1 LALTFPAEIL
11 SLPMPEPRRPGRFAV
26 LITVAL
32 LSGCAARP
40 APETPEAPA
49 SAPPARPSYSA
60 ATLADLL
67 VAEVA
72 AQRNLLGVTLGYYG
86 REALT
91 HRDPKVAEQAARL
104 AAYLDDPLLAIELG
118 EIWLAGEPNSSD
130 AHELLTIA
138 RLQSG
143 DAEGAARHIDV
154 LLTRHPNEALLR
166 LVAQARGLDADGN
179 SALLQAL
186 ASLTDQHPRQ
196 APLWYARALHLQQQE
211 QLPEA
216 LAACE
221 RAISL
226 NNQHEDALLLKGR
239 LLYQMG
245 RKEHTWRHL
254 DRLLKRYPDAKRV
267 RVLYIRLLLEDGLH
281 ERARQQLAL
290 LAERHPEDQELRF
303 SLALFGMEQGARDEA
318 SATLQ
323 ELLEEGFRP
332 DDMHV
337 YLARAA
343 ELDGDPQAAIGHYQK
358 VGPGPQQLRARVQAA
373 RLLYQTRQ
381 DDKAAEMMAVLRD
394 QHPDQIPA
402 LHVAEADMLNQ
413 RDDHLAAM
421 ALLNQALRDFP
432 NSADLLYA
440 RAMTAEKLDNV
451 PQLEADL
458 RRMLELKPNDPV
470 ALNALGYTLTD
481 RTDRH
486 EEAYGYIRRAIEQH
500 PDDPAI
506 IDSMGWVLYRLGR
519 PDEALPWLQR
529 AWQAFPDP
537 EVASHLGEVLW
548 VLGQQ
553 DEARRVWRD
562 AMERKPDNT
571 LVPATVERL
580 TGSRIP

>member
-1 LALTFPAEIL
+1 MPQPL
-11 SLPMPEPRRPGRFAV
+11 SPGRFAI
-26 LITVAL
+26 LMTVAVL
-32 LSGCAARP
+32 AGCAGRPTMDTPDQATIAPPERP
-40 APETPEAPA
+40 A
-49 SAPPARPSYSA
+49 YSA

-118 EIWLAGEPNSSD
+118 EIWLAGDPDSSD
-130 AHELLTIA
+130 VHELLTIA

-154 LLTRHPNEALLR
+154 LLARHPDEALLR
-166 LVAQARGLDADGN
+166 LVGQARGLDAEGN
-179 SALLQAL
+179 SALLHAL
-186 ASLTDQHPRQ
+186 ASLTDRHPKQ
-196 APLWYARALHLQQQE
+196 APLWYARALHLQQQ
-211 QLPEA
+211 QRLPQA
-216 LAACE
+216 LAASE
-221 RAISL
+221 KAISL
-226 NNQHEDALLLKGR
+226 NSQHEDALLLKGR

-245 RKEHTWRHL
+245 RKDQTWRHL
-254 DRLLKRYPDAKRV
+254 ERLLKRYPDAKRV

-281 ERARQQLAL
+281 ERASQQLTL

-343 ELDGDPQAAIGHYQK
+343 EMDRDPQAAIDHYLK
-358 VGPGPQQLRARVQAA
+358 VGPGPHQLRARAQAA

-381 DDKAAEMMAVLRD
+381 DEQAAAVLAELRD

-402 LHVAEADMLNQ
+402 LHAAEADMLNQ
-413 RDDHLAAM
+413 RNDHLAAM
-421 ALLNQALRDFP
+421 ALLNQALKDFP
-432 NSADLLYA
+432 ASTDLLYA

-451 PQLEADL
+451 AQLEADL
-458 RRMLELKPNDPV
+458 RRMLELKPDDPV

-486 EEAYGYIRRAIEQH
+486 DEAYRYIRRAIEQR

-519 PDEALPWLQR
+519 PDEALPWLQK
-529 AWQAFPDP
+529 AWNAFPDP

-562 AMERKPDNT
+562 AMERQPDNT
-571 LVPATVERL
+571 QVPATVERL
-580 TGSRIP
+580 TGSPTP